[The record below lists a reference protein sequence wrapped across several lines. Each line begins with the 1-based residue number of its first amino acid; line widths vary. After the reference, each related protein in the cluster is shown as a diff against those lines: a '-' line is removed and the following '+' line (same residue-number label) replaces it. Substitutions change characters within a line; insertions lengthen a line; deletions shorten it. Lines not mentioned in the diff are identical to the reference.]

1 MRQSVHLQKYKLFD
15 EFTTDIPSEADVIIV
30 SADNEKGKTSWL
42 TALKEAYGLK
52 AITPE
57 PLKKGEEKGV
67 NRFDI
72 SDKDGN
78 PITIVYEFFADG
90 KKSRFYAIKDG
101 KRITELY
108 KIKELVGT
116 CIQYSVP
123 EIALKLQTEKT
134 RKEVINEI
142 IKPLIPESVLEE
154 ISYNQAK
161 SQESF
166 EKRRDIKRELDALK
180 ETLKTISV
188 SDEDK
193 MLIGREDEAKK
204 QLEALK
210 KDNEKYE
217 ASKELISS
225 VDSTIEAETKSLK
238 SESSILESTIKSNT
252 ETVGTL
258 ENEIKALEEQITLKK
273 ARIESVNKT
282 IEQIKSQKSLKDS
295 AIEEIEKKY
304 ATQKIEAEAYVNN
317 QFNLETYESNKIR
330 IENGQKILDKI
341 AKAKNTSESIAPVEL
356 KMKEKQDLWDK
367 YDKEVTEFRAKVV
380 ELTQSYPLPNGLSV
394 TDDGITIEGLVFDES
409 QVSESKLMLTLVEL
423 LARINTA
430 KFIHAGKYDAFGPA
444 RFKELCE
451 IANKYN
457 KNIYLE
463 TVAHGQNEI
472 KVSCVIND
480 DPTKF
485 YTPEEILSMEE
496 ENDKNSLF

>member
-15 EFTTDIPSEADVIIV
+15 EVSIDIPSEADVIIV

-52 AITPE
+52 PITPE
-57 PLKKGEEKGV
+57 PLKQGEEKGV

-72 SDKDGN
+72 IDKSGN
-78 PITIVYEFFADG
+78 PITIVYEFFSDG

-123 EIALKLQTEKT
+123 EIALKLQTEKS
-134 RKEVINEI
+134 RKEVISEI
-142 IKPLIPESVLEE
+142 IKPLIPENILEQ
-154 ISYNQAK
+154 ITYNQVKA
-161 SQESF
+161 QESF
-166 EKRRDIKRELDALK
+166 EKRRDVKRELDALK
-180 ETLKTISV
+180 ETLNTISI
-188 SDEDK
+188 SDEDRI
-193 MLIGREDEAKK
+193 LISREEEATK
-204 QLEALK
+204 QMEALK
-210 KDNEKYE
+210 KDNEKFE
-217 ASKELISS
+217 SFKTLIDT
-225 VDSTIEAETKSLK
+225 VDSKIIEETASLK
-238 SESSILESTIKSNT
+238 NESSTLQTTIKSNE
-252 ETVGTL
+252 ETVATL
-258 ENEIKALEEQITLKK
+258 EKE
-273 ARIESVNKT
+273 IESLK
-282 IEQIKSQKSLKDS
+282 EQIKAKEERVKSVNETIKQVTSQKELKE
-295 AIEEIEKKY
+295 AAVLEIEKKY
-304 ATQKIEAEAYVNN
+304 ATQKVEAEAYVSN

-330 IENGQKILDKI
+330 IDNGSKILERI
-341 AKAKNTSESIAPVEL
+341 TKAKNTSESIAPVEL
-356 KMKEKQDLWDK
+356 KMKEKQELWDK
-367 YDKEVTEFRAKVV
+367 YDKEVTDFRNKVV
-380 ELTQSYPLPNGLSV
+380 ELTKSYPLPNGLSV
-394 TDDGITIEGLVFDES
+394 TEDGITIDGLIFDES

-451 IANKYN
+451 IAHKYG
-457 KNIYLE
+457 KNVYLE

-480 DPTKF
+480 DPTRF